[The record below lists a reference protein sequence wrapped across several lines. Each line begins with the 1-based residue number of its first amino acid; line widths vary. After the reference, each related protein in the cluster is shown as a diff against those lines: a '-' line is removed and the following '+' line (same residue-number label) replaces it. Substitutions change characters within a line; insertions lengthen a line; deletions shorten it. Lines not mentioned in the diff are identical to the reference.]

1 MAHNERQIFL
11 SGFRSCVNRFP
22 RIPGIRGCRRLY
34 ADWKSKWM
42 SGRKSRLIVRAMH
55 LPIVH
60 HPAYC
65 ADLPANHRFPMD
77 KFRAVADLIRKEDLL
92 EGRAFFRP
100 RPAPFEW
107 VALAHDPAYVDQV
120 FSARVPER
128 VAREI
133 GFPMREDFALRARCA
148 TGGTVLTCYL
158 ALEHGLACNTAGG
171 SHHARRA
178 HGAGFCVF
186 NDVAVAV
193 RVMQADG
200 AVRKA
205 LVIDLDVHQGDGTAD
220 IFQGDPDVFTFSMHS
235 ERNYPVRKIPSHLD
249 IGLPDAT
256 GDAAYLKRLQE
267 TLPGLLEREGWDIVV
282 YNAGV
287 DPYENDRLGRL
298 ALTREGLRR
307 RDLYVIRTVS
317 AAGIP
322 LAGVLGGGYSTDI
335 DELADRHLT
344 LHRSAKAVFTGAVP
358 WR

>member
-1 MAHNERQIFL
+1 M
-11 SGFRSCVNRFP
+11 P
-22 RIPGIRGCRRLY
+22 
-34 ADWKSKWM
+34 
-42 SGRKSRLIVRAMH
+42 

-65 ADLPANHRFPMD
+65 AELPANHRFPMD

-92 EGRAFFRP
+92 DGGSFLRP

-120 FSARVPER
+120 FNGKVPDK

-133 GFPMREDFALRARCA
+133 GFPMRDDIALRARCA

-158 ALEHGLACNTAGG
+158 ALEHGIACNTAGG
-171 SHHARRA
+171 SHHARRL

-186 NDVAVAV
+186 NDVAVAI
-193 RVMQADG
+193 RVLQADG
-200 AVRKA
+200 AAAKA

-220 IFQGDPDVFTFSMHS
+220 IFRGDPDIFTFSMHS
-235 ERNYPVRKIPSHLD
+235 LKNYPVRKVPSGLD

-256 GDAAYLKRLQE
+256 GDDDYLNALE
-267 TLPGLLEREGWDIVV
+267 DVLPSLIARERWDIVI

-287 DPYENDRLGRL
+287 DPYEHDRLGRL
-298 ALTREGLRR
+298 RLSRHGLER
-307 RDLYVIRTVS
+307 RDRYVIETVRQ
-317 AAGIP
+317 AGLP

-335 DELADRHLT
+335 DELADRHLI
-344 LHRSAKAVFTGAVP
+344 LHRTARNVLAGRTGLGD
-358 WR
+358 

>member
-1 MAHNERQIFL
+1 M
-11 SGFRSCVNRFP
+11 P
-22 RIPGIRGCRRLY
+22 
-34 ADWKSKWM
+34 
-42 SGRKSRLIVRAMH
+42 

-92 EGRAFFRP
+92 DGRSFYRP

-120 FSARVPER
+120 FNGKVPEK

-133 GFPMREDFALRARCA
+133 GFPMRDDIALRARCA
-148 TGGTVLTCYL
+148 TGGTVLAGYL
-158 ALEHGLACNTAGG
+158 ALEHGIACNTAGG
-171 SHHARRA
+171 SHHARRL

-186 NDVAVAV
+186 NDVAVAL
-193 RVMQADG
+193 RVLQADG
-200 AVRKA
+200 AIRKA

-220 IFQGDPDVFTFSMHS
+220 IFLGDPDIFTFSMHS
-235 ERNYPVRKIPSHLD
+235 QKNYPVRKVPSSLD

-256 GDAAYLKRLQE
+256 GDEAYLIALE
-267 TLPGLLEREGWDIVV
+267 EVLPSLITRDQWDIVI

-287 DPYENDRLGRL
+287 DPYQNDRLGRL
-298 ALTREGLRR
+298 HMSRQGLER
-307 RDLYVIRTVS
+307 RDRYVIETVRQ
-317 AAGIP
+317 AGLP

-335 DELADRHLT
+335 DELADRHLI
-344 LHRSAKAVFTGAVP
+344 LHRTARNVLIGNNPTGTCPSPEGA
-358 WR
+358 